1 MSRARCAPSAACTDS
16 GARTA
21 ESVQAQLKTVGESL
35 AAAQA
40 SCADLSSSTETLG
53 AEKTQLMAQ
62 VETQI
67 QQLSDLQKCT
77 LCASCLTLPL
87 TLLLL
92 LPLPFASTAAAAAAT
107 ATAACAGDPL
117 ILRRPES
124 AAPPIIRRAEVE
136 VARDLQARAEL
147 FALLIEKVQVRVC
160 ARVAAK

>member
-40 SCADLSSSTETLG
+40 SCADLSSSTETLS

-77 LCASCLTLPL
+77 LCASCLT
-87 TLLLL
+87 
-92 LPLPFASTAAAAAAT
+92 AAAT
-107 ATAACAGDPL
+107 TAAITAFAFCL
-117 ILRRPES
+117 YRR
-124 AAPPIIRRAEVE
+124 RR
-136 VARDLQARAEL
+136 RCCRCC
-147 FALLIEKVQVRVC
+147 R
-160 ARVAAK
+160 